1 MFKGRGAVFVAAAF
15 GLLTAFTAQPA
26 AAAPGPSDQ
35 SVSTLSMTVSLTAP
49 AVTSVTR
56 AAAGGATVNVLEL
69 LDSGSHPVRVFDVVI
84 GV

>member
-1 MFKGRGAVFVAAAF
+1 MFKGRVAVFVAAAF
-15 GLLTAFTAQPA
+15 GLLTAFTAQP